1 MSKKILIAQGGG
13 PTMVINKSLV
23 GVIEEAKKNNFKILG
38 SFNGVRGIIDS
49 NFINLNNVSNE
60 RLKLIEVA
68 PGAALGSTR
77 DKPDVKY
84 CNEITKILKKKNID
98 TFFYIGGNDSSDSL
112 RLIANQ
118 SEKLQCIHIPKTI
131 DNDLVLNDHT
141 PGYGSAAKYVASVFA
156 GINLDINSLPGV
168 YIGIVMG
175 RHAGFLTAASSLLR
189 KSKNDGPHLIYLPES
204 NFSLRKFLDDVN
216 EQYQR
221 NGKCI
226 IAVSEGI
233 KDSKGQLI
241 GDKFNSLREKDAHGN
256 VQLSGT
262 GSLGD
267 FLSNQVK
274 EQLSIKRVRA
284 DTLGYAQRSFIGC
297 ISEVDQSEAK
307 KIGKKAIQFA
317 RNNASSF
324 SISIKER
331 KNFNDEYKIK
341 IGINRLENIGGKTKY
356 MPKEFINSRSNNVT
370 QIFKNYAL
378 PLIGKKLL
386 NFTSSI

>member
-23 GVIEEAKKNNFKILG
+23 GIIEEARKKNFDILG

-49 NFINLNNVSNE
+49 NFINLNKISNE
-60 RLKLIEVA
+60 KLKLIEAA

-77 DKPDVKY
+77 DKPDAKY
-84 CNEITKILKKKNID
+84 CSEITKILKKKKID
-98 TFFYIGGNDSSDSL
+98 TFLYIGGNDSSDSL
-112 RLIANQ
+112 RLISNEY
-118 SEKLQCIHIPKTI
+118 EKLQCIHIPKTI

-168 YIGIVMG
+168 YIGVVMG

-189 KSKNDGPHLIYLPES
+189 KSVKDGPHLIYLPES
-204 NFSLRKFLDDVN
+204 DFSLNNFLNDVN
-216 EQYQR
+216 EQYKQ
-221 NGKCI
+221 NGKCV

-233 KDSKGQLI
+233 KDSKGRLI
-241 GDKFNSLREKDAHGN
+241 SDKVSKSREKDAHGN
-256 VQLSGT
+256 AQLSGT

-267 FLSNQVK
+267 YLSNQIK
-274 EQLSIKRVRA
+274 GQLSIKRVRA

-297 ISEVDQSEAK
+297 VSEVDQSEAK
-307 KIGKKAIQFA
+307 KLGKKSIQFSLS
-317 RNNASSF
+317 NNLSF
-324 SISIKER
+324 SIGIKQR
-331 KNFNDEYKIK
+331 KNFNEDYKIK
-341 IGINRLENIGGKTKY
+341 IGINKLEDIGGKTRY
-356 MPKEFINSRSNNVT
+356 MPRDFISGKSNNVT
-370 QIFKNYAL
+370 QVFKNYAL

-386 NFTSSI
+386 KFSSLI